1 MTCEI
6 TRKELDSMQAAAEV
20 PGVDYSIF
28 VGEVEAG
35 HVVNVAFTGMVD
47 EEHANYFAKYISLLL
62 ELNSIDTAA
71 ELTN

>member
-1 MTCEI
+1 MTSVL

-20 PGVDYSIF
+20 PGVDYSVF
-28 VGEVEAG
+28 VGERDDG
-35 HVVNVAFTGMVD
+35 HVVSVAFTGMID

-62 ELNSIDTAA
+62 ELNSVDTEA